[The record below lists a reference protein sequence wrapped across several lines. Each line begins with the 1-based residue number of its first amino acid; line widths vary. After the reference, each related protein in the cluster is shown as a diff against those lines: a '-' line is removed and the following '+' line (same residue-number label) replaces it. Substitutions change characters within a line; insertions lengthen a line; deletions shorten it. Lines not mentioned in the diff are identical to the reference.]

1 VIEMARQTSGSAG
14 GQGVPFGFAQGRLS
28 TAVVLRVREAQL
40 LAQDDKVDV
49 LSGAVLT
56 NGFDE
61 VGLEIAAG

>member
-1 VIEMARQTSGSAG
+1 MVEMPRQASGRAG

-40 LAQDDKVDV
+40 FAQDDKVNV

-61 VGLEIAAG
+61 VGIEIAAG